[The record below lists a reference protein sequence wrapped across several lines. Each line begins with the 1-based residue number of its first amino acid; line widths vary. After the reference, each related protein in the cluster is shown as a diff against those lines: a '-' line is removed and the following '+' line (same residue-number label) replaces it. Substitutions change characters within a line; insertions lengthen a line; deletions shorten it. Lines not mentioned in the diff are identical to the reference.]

1 MSHYIG
7 QDNSTDVLPGQASS
21 ASDASKIKG
30 SLKFN
35 WGNLLKAA
43 PSVLGHVVQIG
54 TTIASVMDVRDGDAP
69 TVATNTM
76 KTSAVPSKTGFY
88 QIIHHDIEGDLQG
101 LAIAC
106 YDSASASVQPLVAKY
121 VVPFI
126 KWAKKTQTPSA

>member
-1 MSHYIG
+1 
-7 QDNSTDVLPGQASS
+7 
-21 ASDASKIKG
+21 
-30 SLKFN
+30 
-35 WGNLLKAA
+35 
-43 PSVLGHVVQIG
+43 
-54 TTIASVMDVRDGDAP
+54 MDVRDGDAP

-101 LAIAC
+101 LAVAC